1 MIHAHLYIKF
11 PAKNSTCMI
20 KSLVIK
26 CKDIINVIF
35 HLLPSMINDL
45 QLLESVATCWIM
57 LCVKDIY
64 FFIKNTNFALCAFSK
79 TRFLNF
85 LKICKYVLKDMVL
98 NFHMTCK
105 INRVLNMKLFK
116 LTSTV

>member
-20 KSLVIK
+20 KTLVIK

-64 FFIKNTNFALCAFSK
+64 FFK
-79 TRFLNF
+79 TYKFCFMCIFQNLLFKFLEN
-85 LKICKYVLKDMVL
+85 LQVRVQRYGA
-98 NFHMTCK
+98 FHMTWK
-105 INRVLNMKLFK
+105 VNRLLNMKLFI
-116 LTSTV
+116 LTSAV